1 MAQQEKALPPRAQD
15 HVRLKERSVSTS
27 DITYMLGLTDT
38 HTHRHT
44 ERERTELEI
53 ERWPTKVIAAVHP
66 AEDEYREYKKTK
78 TTTKH

>member
-1 MAQQEKALPPRAQD
+1 VSETIETKRKKKKRGVLKMAQQEKALPPRAQD

-44 ERERTELEI
+44 ERER
-53 ERWPTKVIAAVHP
+53 ER
-66 AEDEYREYKKTK
+66 EN
-78 TTTKH
+78 